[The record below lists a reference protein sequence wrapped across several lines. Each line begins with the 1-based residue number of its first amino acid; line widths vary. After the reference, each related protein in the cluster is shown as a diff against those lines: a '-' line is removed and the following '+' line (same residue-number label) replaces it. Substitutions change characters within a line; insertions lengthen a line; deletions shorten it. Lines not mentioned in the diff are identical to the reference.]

1 MKESDIKYKYYK
13 HDYNK
18 GVSKPERPQKSVNV
32 PEGVKLP
39 PYMASIREAQEVT
52 NLSYEFLRFLC
63 YSGKVKSIKTGN
75 KYMINYESLAD
86 FLNNSS
92 IETE

>member
-13 HDYNK
+13 QDYKK
-18 GVSKPERPQKSVNV
+18 GVSKPVINKRPEII
-32 PEGVKLP
+32 PEGVKFP
-39 PYMASIREAQEVT
+39 PYMMSILESVEVT

-63 YSGKVKSIKTGN
+63 KSGKVKCIKTGN
-75 KYMINYESLAD
+75 KYMINSESLAD

-92 IETE
+92 IEVE

>member
-1 MKESDIKYKYYK
+1 MSEGDIKYLHYK
-13 HDYNK
+13 NDYTK
-18 GVSKPERPQKSVNV
+18 GVSKPERPQISASV

-39 PYMASIREAQEVT
+39 PYMGSIRETQEVT
-52 NLSYEFLRFLC
+52 NLSYEFLRWLC
-63 YSGKVKSIKTGN
+63 KSGKVKCIKTGN